1 MKAQPIVIPNST
13 ALLSEFESI
22 VRPVFDYQES
32 LEFENQNLA
41 ALRNSLLPQL
51 MSGEL
56 KVNEMNR

>member
-1 MKAQPIVIPNST
+1 MIPNST